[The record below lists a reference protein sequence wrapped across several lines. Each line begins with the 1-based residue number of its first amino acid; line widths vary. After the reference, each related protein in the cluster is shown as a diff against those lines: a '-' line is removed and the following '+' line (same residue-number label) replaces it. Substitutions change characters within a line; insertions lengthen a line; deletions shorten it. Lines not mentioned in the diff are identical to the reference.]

1 MNFSILCLQIKK
13 IYNYYDYEIIMMITF
28 NIFMTLKL
36 FIYLFVL
43 AALGLSCCAQAFS
56 RGGEQGLLLIVAH
69 GLLTA
74 VASLVEHRL

>member
-1 MNFSILCLQIKK
+1 
-13 IYNYYDYEIIMMITF
+13 
-28 NIFMTLKL
+28 MTLKL

-56 RGGEQGLLLIVAH
+56 RGGELGLLRIVAH

-74 VASLVEHRL
+74 VASLADYWL